1 MQTGLQERSGPAPSL
16 WQMTP
21 VRPGA
26 NSGVLTR
33 DRGATERWLLAL
45 FGLGLAAAHLLKDVI
60 PMEPDAA
67 FKGADINTNY
77 GNVLSFRFSICK
89 AETSISS
96 RTTTVD
102 TRALDVLATVLQ
114 RLTLQRE
121 SPDPKIKIVQQN
133 HQITKHQLIIH
144 TCTQTCTSDGI
155 LKLR

>member
-67 FKGADINTNY
+67 FKGADINTVTMETY
-77 GNVLSFRFSICK
+77 CLSGSPSAK
-89 AETSISS
+89 QKLHS
-96 RTTTVD
+96 
-102 TRALDVLATVLQ
+102 LPGPQL
-114 RLTLQRE
+114 LTHVHWM
-121 SPDPKIKIVQQN
+121 S
-133 HQITKHQLIIH
+133 
-144 TCTQTCTSDGI
+144 
-155 LKLR
+155 